1 LRAHTPLM
9 LLALLLCG
17 CGGGGGGGSDQPP
30 TLTAAPAVSP
40 MSAGPDPLLSRQW
53 HLFNTGQ
60 GGGVPGMDIG
70 LQGVTE
76 TGRGVLIA
84 FVDGAV
90 QVGHPD
96 LVANLYTIGGMLPSS
111 DPSPPPAPSDAPYNP
126 RAGEWD
132 DAHGTAVV
140 GLAVARANNSLG
152 GRGVAPEARFVAYD
166 GMSSGRVASALQSAV
181 ALGADIIN
189 NSWGI
194 VDSPVGQ
201 RGSYQHADPA
211 WREAMNIALSQGRQG
226 RGAVVIMA
234 AGNGGLADDS
244 NRDGYANHPGVL
256 AVTAVDHRGR
266 PSSYGEPGANI
277 LVSAPSAG
285 PLSRGEAETGIW
297 TTDIAGPRGLAGG
310 IRADTADY
318 TAFAGGTSASAP
330 MVAGVVALM
339 LQTNPALSWRDVR
352 WLLARNSR
360 PSDLGTEQAAPSPM
374 TAHGFHPRAGFGRVH
389 AGDAV
394 AAARSFAG
402 LPPERQCDSG
412 VLPVGQSIDDS
423 PAPGLIASNK
433 LDGCEIKTVESVQ
446 VTLVV
451 DHAYGADLQVVL
463 TSPSGA
469 RSQLARP
476 HACASDSPGPCG
488 DLSRGW
494 TFHSVRHMGEAA
506 HGQDPNSSQS
516 TTRQVWQLQVKDEQE
531 GDVGYWRSWRLV
543 ITGH

>member
-1 LRAHTPLM
+1 MRACTT
-9 LLALLLCG
+9 LLLLVLLLCG
-17 CGGGGGGGSDQPP
+17 CGGGDGGDQPP
-30 TLTAAPAVSP
+30 TLSTAPTVP
-40 MSAGPDPLLSRQW
+40 PTSAGPDPLLSRQW

-60 GGGVPGMDIG
+60 GGGVPGMDLG
-70 LQGVTE
+70 LQGVRE

-96 LVANLYTIGGMLPSS
+96 LVANLYTIDGMLPSP
-111 DPSPPPAPSDAPYNP
+111 DPSPPPAALDAPYNP

-166 GMSSGRVASALQSAV
+166 SMSTGRVASALQSAV

-201 RGSYQHADPA
+201 SGSYQHADPA
-211 WREAMNIALSQGRQG
+211 WREAMNVALSQGRQG

-244 NRDGYANHPGVL
+244 NRDGYANQPGVL

-285 PLSRGEAETGIW
+285 PLSSSEAETDIW

-310 IRADTADY
+310 ARADTADY

-330 MVAGVVALM
+330 MVSGVVALM
-339 LQTNPALSWRDVR
+339 LQANPALSWRDVR
-352 WLLARNSR
+352 WLLARTSR
-360 PSDLGTEQAAPSPM
+360 PADLGADQADPSPM
-374 TAHGFHPRAGFGRVH
+374 TAHGFHARVGFGRVH

-394 AAARSFAG
+394 AAARSFGG
-402 LPPERQCDSG
+402 LPQERQCDSG
-412 VLPVGQSIDDS
+412 VLPVGQAIDDS
-423 PAPGLIASNK
+423 PAPGLIVSKK
-433 LDGCEIKTVESVQ
+433 LDGCDIKTVESVQ

-469 RSQLARP
+469 RSTLARP
-476 HACASDSPGPCG
+476 HTCASDSPGPCG
-488 DLSRGW
+488 DMSKGW
-494 TFHSVRHMGEAA
+494 SFHSVRHMGEAA
-506 HGQDPNSSQS
+506 HGNPSSS
-516 TTRQVWQLQVKDEQE
+516 SSGTTQQGWQLQLKDEQA
-531 GDVGYWRSWRLV
+531 GDVGHWRSWRLV

>member
-1 LRAHTPLM
+1 LRACTT
-9 LLALLLCG
+9 LLLLVLLLCG
-17 CGGGGGGGSDQPP
+17 CGGGGGGDQPP
-30 TLTAAPAVSP
+30 TLSTAPTVP
-40 MSAGPDPLLSRQW
+40 PTSAGPDPLLSRQW

-60 GGGVPGMDIG
+60 GGGVPGMDLG
-70 LQGVTE
+70 LQGVSE

-277 LVSAPSAG
+277 LVSAPSAS

-516 TTRQVWQLQVKDEQE
+516 TTRQGWQLQLKDEQA

>member
-1 LRAHTPLM
+1 MRAHTPLM

-360 PSDLGTEQAAPSPM
+360 PADLGTEQAVPSPM

-516 TTRQVWQLQVKDEQE
+516 TTRQGWQLQLKDEQA

>member
-1 LRAHTPLM
+1 LRACTTLL

-17 CGGGGGGGSDQPP
+17 CGGGDSQAPAL
-30 TLTAAPAVSP
+30 TLAPAVP
-40 MSAGPDPLLSRQW
+40 PTSAGPDPLLSRQW

-70 LQGVTE
+70 LQGLSE

-90 QVGHPD
+90 QIGHPD
-96 LVANLYTIGGMLPSS
+96 LVANLYTINGMLPSP
-111 DPSPPPAPSDAPYNP
+111 DPSPPQAPLDAPFNP

-132 DAHGTAVV
+132 DSHGTAVV

-152 GRGVAPEARFVAYD
+152 GRGVAPEAKFVAYD
-166 GMSSGRVASALQSAV
+166 GISSGRVASALQSAV

-194 VDSPVGQ
+194 VDSAAGQ
-201 RGSYQHADPA
+201 SGSYQHAEPA
-211 WREAMNIALSQGRQG
+211 WREAMSAALTQGRQG
-226 RGAVVIMA
+226 RGAVVVMA

-266 PSSYGEPGANI
+266 PSTYGEPGANI

-285 PLSRGEAETGIW
+285 PLRRAEAEDDIW

-310 IRADTADY
+310 TRPETADY
-318 TAFAGGTSASAP
+318 AAFAGGTSAAAP
-330 MVAGVVALM
+330 MVSGVVALM
-339 LQTNPALSWRDVR
+339 LQANPALSWRDVR
-352 WLLARNSR
+352 WLLARTSR
-360 PSDLGTEQAAPSPM
+360 PADLGTEQADPSPM
-374 TAHGFHPRAGFGRVH
+374 TAHGFHARVGFGRVH

-394 AAARSFAG
+394 TAARSFAG

-412 VLPVGQSIDDS
+412 VLPVGQAIDDS
-423 PAPGLIASNK
+423 PAPGLIASTR
-433 LDGCEIKTVESVQ
+433 LDGCDLKTVESVQ
-446 VTLVV
+446 VTLTV
-451 DHAYGADLQVVL
+451 DHSYGADLQVVL
-463 TSPSGA
+463 TSPAGA
-469 RSQLARP
+469 HSLLARP

-516 TTRQVWQLQVKDEQE
+516 TTRQGWQLQVKDEQA